1 MPGPTTPMWHNYSFM
16 QISVYIPE
24 CHPLQRM
31 PIAHKYSFMQIS
43 MCCHLV
49 SRPISFI
56 SNLRRSILS
65 TKPFHIATL
74 YPGPISFI
82 SNLRRSVNQLV
93 GGGESH
99 PWGFVPGKR
108 FNETLNLEI
117 SRYIKLRHP
126 HHLFGTIFP
135 VTVKSSRRGAT
146 GG

>member
-1 MPGPTTPMWHNYSFM
+1 M

-24 CHPLQRM
+24 RRPLQRT

-74 YPGPISFI
+74 YSGPISFI
-82 SNLRRSVNQLV
+82 SNLRRSVDRLV

-99 PWGFVPGKR
+99 PGALYRGSGSTKR
-108 FNETLNLEI
+108 LTWRF
-117 SRYIKLRHP
+117 H
-126 HHLFGTIFP
+126 GTSNSNIHSLLLFP